1 MVISERGDYGVEV
14 SAKYLMSKSTLPLKS
29 FSQAAQTALSAGLR
43 LSVCHSEDP
52 PEMKL
57 TSERKLREAQW

>member
-1 MVISERGDYGVEV
+1 MGREGGGGGH
-14 SAKYLMSKSTLPLKS
+14 LMSKSTAPLKS
-29 FSQAAQTALSAGLR
+29 FSQAAHTALSAGLE
-43 LSVCHSEDP
+43 LAVCHSVDP